1 MILQDKDEKEAFDFV
16 CKLAD
21 RATDRICNDL
31 NPDDY
36 EKFKHLL
43 VDREEV
49 NGTKIKDNVAFDF
62 DILYWLKN
70 RAVFLGKQVV
80 PHDKDEKI
88 KVPKKVKFKHKDGRI
103 ITLEARGYEKAK
115 SGLKKLKKVRSSL

>member
-1 MILQDKDEKEAFDFV
+1 MTRRKIETPHAKTCSAYEKQL
-16 CKLAD
+16 K
-21 RATDRICNDL
+21 RKKRITDRLWTSNEDKKELIRKYESLTKDL
-31 NPDDY
+31 MKKGFVSKEY
-36 EKFKHLL
+36 ISKFI
-43 VDREEV
+43 
-49 NGTKIKDNVAFDF
+49 TK
-62 DILYWLKN
+62 
-70 RAVFLGKQVV
+70 RGV